1 MYTNGRMMDDT
12 GLSYAA
18 LLGEAERKSPQLPG
32 QLGRFLMDEVVRRS
46 GERGL
51 LVLAPGESLTPVVE
65 EGLQRL
71 LEFEH
76 ETEVVVLTDLDRSK
90 LSEHPVTWI
99 SPDNSGDP
107 DPFMLYYGDGP
118 VYAIVTGREPS
129 ESGELRLFHTADRA
143 VVEHLAF
150 QVKRDLGIP
159 LGA

>member
-1 MYTNGRMMDDT
+1 MPAMPVPLTGIIPPVITPLLDRDT
-12 GLSYAA
+12 LD
-18 LLGEAERKSPQLPG
+18 L
-32 QLGRFLMDEVVRRS
+32 
-46 GERGL
+46 
-51 LVLAPGESLTPVVE
+51 

-76 ETEVVVLTDLDRSK
+76 ETEVVVLTNLDRSK